1 MKKKGSTDQEANTF
15 GSPTTSASA
24 SVLTPLDIQNK
35 EFRVSRM
42 GGYRMRDVDEF
53 LDQITDSLSA
63 LIAENARLREVGN
76 SGGAGVGSGGE
87 VEDARREAE
96 RILAEARER
105 AAQIGSGAADVRPV
119 TSADDAAAVQAF
131 LRKERDFLRSL
142 GSLVQGHAEE
152 MKGMARDARPPSN
165 RSSASAGEGTGE
177 PASGGPDPEATAA
190 MSREELE
197 SDDPEPIRVA
207 EPEPAASRHAEEA
220 KREGSLRALF
230 WGEEG

>member
-1 MKKKGSTDQEANTF
+1 VKKKGSTDQEANTF
-15 GSPTTSASA
+15 GSPTPSASA
-24 SVLTPLDIQNK
+24 SMLTPLDIQNK

-53 LDQITDSLSA
+53 LDQITDSLSG

-76 SGGAGVGSGGE
+76 AGGAGVGSGGE

-96 RILAEARER
+96 RILAEAREQ
-105 AAQIGSGAADVRPV
+105 AARIGSGAAVRPV
-119 TSADDAAAVQAF
+119 ASADDAAAVQAF

-152 MKGMARDARPPSN
+152 MKGMARDARPPSS
-165 RSSASAGEGTGE
+165 RPSASTGEGTGE

-197 SDDPEPIRVA
+197 SGDPEPIRVA
-207 EPEPAASRHAEEA
+207 EPEPAAPRHAEEG
-220 KREGSLRALF
+220 KREGSLRDLF